1 MKKLFLL
8 IPLLFIL
15 SACSNISSENEEPK
29 KPSSLNYD
37 NNVVIYTDPETN
49 IQYFIFDS
57 FKQGGMTVRLN
68 PDGTP
73 MIKGEE

>member
-8 IPLLFIL
+8 IPLLFTL
-15 SACSNISSENEEPK
+15 SACSSIPSENEEPK
-29 KPSSLNYD
+29 KPNSLNYD
-37 NNVVIYTDPETN
+37 DNVVIYTDPETN

-57 FKQGGMTVRLN
+57 IKQGGMTVRLN